1 MWFSS
6 ASGCRWLG
14 AAGSLAVAVGG
25 WAAGTLPVRGGWG
38 LWEPRGSALTVA
50 GAVLAYLGLTLLVA
64 AWWRYGVLLARGVRD
79 GVLATLALW
88 TVPLVLA
95 PPLYSA
101 DVYSYIAQGAM
112 VLEGH
117 DVYGGGPSV
126 LGPGDLGAD
135 AAASVGGHWTDTP
148 APYGPVF
155 LLLAE
160 VVVKATGGAIV
171 PAVFGMR
178 LIALGALALIVWAVR
193 GLGGGAGGRDGALW
207 LAVLNP
213 LLLIHVVGGMHNDG
227 LMIGL
232 MLSGVLLA
240 VRGRW
245 VLGCVLV
252 GLAMMVKS
260 PAAVALLF
268 IGVMVA
274 RRDGG
279 GVRGVVKGLALP
291 GLVSGAVAVGAT
303 VAAGTGFGW
312 LRTQSV
318 AGAIHTAL
326 SVTSDVGLGIGLLVA
341 DDPDPVKGVV
351 QKLGLV
357 VAVGLILALAWRS
370 WKGSL
375 DPVLGLGLSLVALVA
390 LSPMVQPWYLL
401 WGTAVVA
408 AVAWRSRAGQVLA
421 VLSAALVYET
431 APSGRTPW
439 YGFVVA
445 GVVLAVGLVWMRR
458 ERWPAAALDGAGT
471 EEGAA
476 PVGSGR

>member
-1 MWFSS
+1 MWVLS

-14 AAGSLAVAVGG
+14 AIGSLAVAVGG
-25 WAAGTLPVRGGWG
+25 YTAGTLPVREPWG
-38 LWEPRGSALTVA
+38 LWAPRGPALTVA

-64 AWWRYGVLLARGVRD
+64 AWWRYGVLLARGVREARD
-79 GVLATLALW
+79 RVLGTLGWW
-88 TVPLVLA
+88 TAPLVLA

-112 VLEGH
+112 VLEGY
-117 DVYGGGPSV
+117 DVYGAGPSV

-155 LLLAE
+155 LVLAQA
-160 VVVKATGGAIV
+160 VVGVTGGEIV
-171 PAVFGMR
+171 PAVIGMR

-193 GLGGGAGGRDGALW
+193 GLADGDRSGALW
-207 LAVLNP
+207 LAALNP

-240 VRGRW
+240 ARARW
-245 VLGCVLV
+245 VVGCVLV

-268 IGVMVA
+268 IGVMIA
-274 RRDGG
+274 RRDG
-279 GVRGVVKGLALP
+279 GVRGVVKGLVLPAL
-291 GLVSGAVAVGAT
+291 VAGGVAAGAT
-303 VAAGTGFGW
+303 VVAGTGFGW

-318 AGAIHTAL
+318 AGTIHTAL
-326 SVTSDVGLGIGLLVA
+326 SVTSDVGLGLGLLVG
-341 DDPDPVKGVV
+341 DDPEPVKGAV
-351 QKLGLV
+351 QT
-357 VAVGLILALAWRS
+357 VGLALALVIIGVLAWRA
-370 WKGSL
+370 WKGRI
-375 DPVLGLGLSLVALVA
+375 DPALGLGLSLVALVA
-390 LSPMVQPWYLL
+390 LSPMVQPWYVL
-401 WGTAVVA
+401 WGAVVVA
-408 AVAWRSRAGQVLA
+408 AVAWRSRVGRLLV

-439 YGFVVA
+439 YGFVV
-445 GVVLAVGLVWMRR
+445 GGLVLAVGLVWGRWGSRAEGLLPVRGPVVAGPR
-458 ERWPAAALDGAGT
+458 ERTRP
-471 EEGAA
+471 
-476 PVGSGR
+476 

>member
-1 MWFSS
+1 MWVFS

-64 AWWRYGVLLARGVRD
+64 AWWRYGVLLARGARD
-79 GVLATLALW
+79 GVLGTLALW
-88 TVPLVLA
+88 TAPLLLA

-101 DVYSYIAQGAM
+101 DVYSYVAQGAM

-171 PAVFGMR
+171 PAVLGMR

-193 GLGGGAGGRDGALW
+193 GLGGGAGGPDGAVW
-207 LAVLNP
+207 LAALNP

-232 MLSGVLLA
+232 MLGGVLLA

-268 IGVMVA
+268 VGVMIA
-274 RRDGG
+274 RRDG
-279 GVRGVVKGLALP
+279 GVRGVVKGLVLP
-291 GLVSGAVAVGAT
+291 GLVAGGVAVGAT
-303 VAAGTGFGW
+303 LAAGTGFGW

-326 SVTSDVGLGIGLLVA
+326 SVTSDLGLALGLLVA

-370 WKGSL
+370 WRGAL

-408 AVAWRSRAGQVLA
+408 AAAWRSRAGQLLV

-445 GVVLAVGLVWMRR
+445 GVVVAVGLLWMRR
-458 ERWPAAALDGAGT
+458 ERWPVLTRRDAVPDATRART
-471 EEGAA
+471 
-476 PVGSGR
+476 